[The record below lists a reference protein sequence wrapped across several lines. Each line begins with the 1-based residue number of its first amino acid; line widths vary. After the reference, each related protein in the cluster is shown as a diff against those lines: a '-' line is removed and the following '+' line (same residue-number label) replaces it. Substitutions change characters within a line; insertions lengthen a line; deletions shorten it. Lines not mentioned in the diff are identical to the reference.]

1 MDNKILEIFI
11 PGPVGRLEAKY
22 YKSKKNTSPIALVLQ
37 PHPQY
42 GGTMNNKVVVETF
55 KTFMDNDFSVCRV
68 NFRGVGKSDG
78 EFDNGQGELADA
90 AAALDW
96 LERENFDNSQC
107 WVSGFS
113 FGSLIAMQLLMRR
126 PEINRFI
133 AISPQ
138 PNVYDFSF
146 LSPCPT
152 SGLVAYGVHEF
163 DEVPKY
169 RAMSEIQILES
180 EYSSSEATPLQ
191 LERLETAK
199 AELKEAKVV
208 MKNNEIWN
216 INDKG
221 PVLAFNIDDGGNPRP
236 LFSDKGALGQIFKG
250 FFGYNGNPSYREV
263 IAYLFTLAM
272 VSFLWTRASQGSPA
286 VVKDEKSP
294 MNEKCPTCFE
304 EVDAQASS
312 SCSNCD
318 TDLDFS

>member
-1 MDNKILEIFI
+1 MKPKSLEIFI
-11 PGPVGRLEAKY
+11 PGPAGRLEAKY
-22 YKSKKNTSPIALVLQ
+22 YKNPKFGSPVAIVLH

-55 KTFMDNDFSVCRV
+55 KTFMENDFSVCRV

-126 PEINRFI
+126 PEINRFV

-152 SGLVAYGVHEF
+152 SGLVVYGKKDELVPVEYLLEINKRLSAQKGIKVEF
-163 DEVPKY
+163 QSVTDANHFFSKNEDQLVKHLDKY
-169 RAMSEIQILES
+169 IKK
-180 EYSSSEATPLQ
+180 
-191 LERLETAK
+191 ETA
-199 AELKEAKVV
+199 L
-208 MKNNEIWN
+208 
-216 INDKG
+216 
-221 PVLAFNIDDGGNPRP
+221 
-236 LFSDKGALGQIFKG
+236 
-250 FFGYNGNPSYREV
+250 Y
-263 IAYLFTLAM
+263 
-272 VSFLWTRASQGSPA
+272 
-286 VVKDEKSP
+286 
-294 MNEKCPTCFE
+294 
-304 EVDAQASS
+304 
-312 SCSNCD
+312 
-318 TDLDFS
+318 